1 MLRRRLSGPLSP
13 HKLQTSQESWAQAV
27 YMNLGAVGCIPREWG
42 FAAVGQKVLKVE
54 ETLLRVRGMGGDWR
68 SLEVLKP
75 GFSPSTLTPEG
86 EVAGNWEWPGIRGA

>member
-1 MLRRRLSGPLSP
+1 MYPEGMGICCRGP
-13 HKLQTSQESWAQAV
+13 E
-27 YMNLGAVGCIPREWG
+27 GI
-42 FAAVGQKVLKVE
+42 KVE